1 MTLHVGKTIIVTG
14 GAGAIGFATAKIL
27 AAEAAQVVL
36 VDING
41 EGLDKAGA
49 ELRRR
54 DVAVETICADCSQE
68 EAVKHYVEATVR
80 RFGRID
86 GFFNNAGVE
95 GMLAPTWDYPV
106 DEFDRIIAINLRGM
120 FLGLRHVLPLM
131 IKQGSGTVVNTASI
145 AGERG
150 LAGACAYNASKH
162 GVVGLTR
169 TAASEAGPKGV
180 RVNCVMPGMIE
191 TPMIRGQLEQFDTV
205 EEGLETLSRVATLNR
220 VARPEEVG
228 RVVSFLLSHDAS
240 FVNGAAWEVDGGALA
255 TIRNDI

>member
-49 ELRRR
+49 ELRKR

-86 GFFNNAGVE
+86 G
-95 GMLAPTWDYPV
+95 
-106 DEFDRIIAINLRGM
+106 
-120 FLGLRHVLPLM
+120 
-131 IKQGSGTVVNTASI
+131 
-145 AGERG
+145 
-150 LAGACAYNASKH
+150 
-162 GVVGLTR
+162 
-169 TAASEAGPKGV
+169 
-180 RVNCVMPGMIE
+180 
-191 TPMIRGQLEQFDTV
+191 
-205 EEGLETLSRVATLNR
+205 
-220 VARPEEVG
+220 
-228 RVVSFLLSHDAS
+228 
-240 FVNGAAWEVDGGALA
+240 
-255 TIRNDI
+255 